1 MSSTELN
8 KYGKLFLVIDQD
20 DNIHK
25 MIKGTNVQNA
35 RGEFY
40 DYIKEIMPSH
50 ASYYD
55 EAPDVYTP
63 LHRGVKFTDT
73 GWYLNGELLL
83 PDDQSKDVVKFMGN
97 TYTLITGAEFF
108 KVDVNITQTRR
119 RLDNLFHQL
128 LEETDLDTLDD
139 ITSKIVAEQKKF
151 YLYTG
156 YIYGKE
162 TRASKEHKKKQEW
175 KQRK

>member
-1 MSSTELN
+1 MSEEVV
-8 KYGKLFLVIDQD
+8 KYGKLFLIIDQD
-20 DNIHK
+20 DNIQK

-35 RGEFY
+35 KGEFY
-40 DYIKEIMPSH
+40 DFIMDILPHH
-50 ASYYD
+50 AMYYD
-55 EAPDVYTP
+55 EQPDVFTHM
-63 LHRGVKFTDT
+63 HRGVEFTET

-83 PDDQSKDVVKFMGN
+83 PDDQSRDVVTLMGN

-119 RLDNLFHQL
+119 RLDNLFQQL
-128 LEETDLDTLDD
+128 LEETDMDTLDS

-151 YLYTG
+151 YMYTG

-162 TRASKEHKKKQEW
+162 TKAAKEYQKQKEW
-175 KQRK
+175 KARK